1 MDKHTQEYFD
11 FIKKLET
18 DPDFCLDYIRNNP
31 RHEQCLI
38 TISKSAKHSFRYA
51 IKFRTRFSLG
61 EEAISK
67 DASAS
72 LGYARDVTK
81 ERFILG
87 EEAISKDANCTLG
100 YAKEVIRG
108 RFELGE
114 EAISKIAAFAFE
126 YANDIIKGR
135 FELGELAI
143 SSSKELSLK
152 YALEVIKGKLP
163 EDMHNK
169 MIATAVAA

>member
-18 DPDFCLDYIRNNP
+18 DPDFCLDYLRNNP
-31 RHEQCLI
+31 NHKQCLI
-38 TISKSAKHSFRYA
+38 TISKSGQHSLSYA
-51 IKFRTRFSLG
+51 IKYRTRFELG
-61 EEAISK
+61 EEEICKIAGCAYS
-67 DASAS
+67 
-72 LGYARDVTK
+72 YARDVIK
-81 ERFILG
+81 GRFELG
-87 EEAISKDANCTLG
+87 EEEICKQASYSYC
-100 YAKEVIRG
+100 YATVIKG

-114 EAISKIAAFAFE
+114 EAISKDAE
-126 YANDIIKGR
+126 YSYKYANDIIKGR

-143 SSSKELSLK
+143 SSNKELSLK

>member
-18 DPDFCLDYIRNNP
+18 DPEFCLDYIRNNP
-31 RHEQCLI
+31 NHQQCLI
-38 TISKSAKHSFRYA
+38 TISKSAKHSMRYA
-51 IKFRTRFSLG
+51 TKYRTRFELG

-67 DASAS
+67 DAHCS

-81 ERFILG
+81 ERFCLG
-87 EEAISKDANCTLG
+87 EEAISKNAHCSLV

-114 EAISKIAAFAFE
+114 EVISKIAEFAFE

-143 SSSKELSLK
+143 SRSTEHSLK